1 MNIMH
6 HNLRL
11 LDLNLLLVF
20 DALYRHRNVTEAA
33 NELALSPSA
42 FSHALARLRTSLN
55 DPLFARQGSQM
66 QPTPRAATLFPAISS
81 TLATLNAELGQADR
95 FHPATS
101 SQTFTFAATDYTA
114 AVFFPEL
121 IARLQAAA
129 PGIRTRIVYSREYD
143 ALEELMTGRVNFAV
157 GFEEEKV
164 QPRRGLASL
173 ELFTDDYVVAVRKG
187 HPLADKTLTPEIYL
201 QLAHVV
207 VSPWNEHHR
216 PIDSYLSSRQISR
229 RTVVELPSVMSAP
242 FIVSRSDLAITL
254 PRRGVHQLFD
264 TRQLSLHTPP
274 FPIPPY
280 TLKVYYRPDSGQ
292 AKAQRW
298 MLEQIAAL
306 R

>member
-20 DALYRHRNVTEAA
+20 DALYRYRNVTEAA

-114 AVFFPEL
+114 AVFFPDL

-157 GFEEEKV
+157 GFEEEQV
-164 QPRRGLASL
+164 QPRHGLASL

-187 HPLADKTLTPEIYL
+187 HPLADETLTPEIYL
-201 QLAHVV
+201 QLGHVV

-216 PIDSYLSSRQISR
+216 PIDSYLSSRQVSR

-264 TRQLSLHTPP
+264 TRQLTLHAPP
-274 FPIPPY
+274 FLIPPY

-306 R
+306 K